1 MKKNFF
7 QPVSLVFGL
16 FFEKKSARS
25 KKLAWHLLQGMCS
38 LKNCMLFENNLF
50 RGESVL
56 FQLRIKF
63 RGIRME
69 MIGSCRHSFHY

>member
-1 MKKNFF
+1 MKKIF
-7 QPVSLVFGL
+7 QPGQARFRS
-16 FFEKKSARS
+16 FFRKKSARS

-38 LKNCMLFENNLF
+38 LKNCMLFEKKLF